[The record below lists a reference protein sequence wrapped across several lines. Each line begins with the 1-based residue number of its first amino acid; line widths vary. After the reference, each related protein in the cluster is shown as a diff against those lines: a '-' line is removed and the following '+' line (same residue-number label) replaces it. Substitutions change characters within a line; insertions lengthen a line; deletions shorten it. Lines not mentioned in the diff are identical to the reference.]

1 MKKRS
6 FKWGWMSEFSGS
18 KINYA
23 DQTFDL
29 SDYHKQS
36 MENEIFNRRIYEKF
50 FDVEEGDIVFDVGAS
65 VGPFTYSILHKN
77 PFHVFCLEPSREEFK
92 ILVQN
97 TIGYPVTQINKGICG
112 SNNFELSNKIFTD
125 QNDID
130 CITFETLIELLGIN
144 NIDFLKIDCE
154 GCEYEI
160 FNQNNLEWIKKN
172 VKKISGEWHLNDAET
187 KTKFR
192 FFRDNILNHFEN
204 FKVFSVDGIDI
215 KWDLYN
221 NHFIDYYNEI
231 IIYII
236 NFQSNLDQV

>member
-1 MKKRS
+1 M
-6 FKWGWMSEFSGS
+6 
-18 KINYA
+18 
-23 DQTFDL
+23 
-29 SDYHKQS
+29 
-36 MENEIFNRRIYEKF
+36 
-50 FDVEEGDIVFDVGAS
+50 
-65 VGPFTYSILHKN
+65 
-77 PFHVFCLEPSREEFK
+77 FCLEPSREEFK

-97 TIGYPVTQINKGICG
+97 TIGHPVTQINKGICG

-187 KTKFR
+187 KIKFR

-204 FKVFSVDGIDI
+204 FEVFSVDGIDI